1 MGQIIFVLKKVVLS
15 HCASLC
21 FRFKATIDRARADH
35 GDGVNHCF
43 NYVLGHGED
52 NSFW

>member
-1 MGQIIFVLKKVVLS
+1 MKKNWQLMMVLAVSAIALV
-15 HCASLC
+15 
-21 FRFKATIDRARADH
+21 F
-35 GDGVNHCF
+35 DGVNHCF